1 MENSFNTILEKI
13 NFNTISDN
21 DLDMLET
28 YVKKEKETRENKIEH
43 LKNELYKMYALK
55 GKRLVSFNIEPLSE
69 TDKKPIENTDTHVT
83 RTVPKEIVMLNGKGK
98 PIQFFKSTKDGLEF
112 LRKSS
117 LPITATDTSHI
128 NWSIRHHV
136 PAYGFLWARSVAT
149 RKEITDNT
157 YAYYVKST
165 GELIGYNNL

>member
-21 DLDMLET
+21 DLDMLDT

-69 TDKKPIENTDTHVT
+69 TDKKPIENTDTHVP
-83 RTVPKEIVMLNGKGK
+83 RTVPKAIVMLNGKGK

-112 LRKSS
+112 LRKSGI
-117 LPITATDTSHI
+117 LI
-128 NWSIRHHV
+128 SICCTVLSGWR
-136 PAYGFLWARSVAT
+136 GF
-149 RKEITDNT
+149 
-157 YAYYVKST
+157 
-165 GELIGYNNL
+165 